1 MKKITLKVCIV
12 LIYAFATFSF
22 AQNGWKKTTVSDK
35 EIEKM
40 NEIGVPTSASLYSFD
55 IYDIQSRLTH
65 APESGTFSGKSNTIL
80 ELPDATGKLKAYR
93 IEEASVMA
101 PELQAKYP
109 EIRSYAGYGDNG
121 EYLRFT
127 VTPYNGFNGII
138 LYPNRSESIVI
149 QDIPGSL
156 TNKTAIFKR
165 ADRKGLGKS
174 FECSTT
180 DEVSVNMDD
189 FVESNRA
196 ADDSTLRIFDLAM
209 SVSAE
214 YSAYHGNTL
223 GSVNAAIAT
232 TVTRQNSVYEIDFA
246 VRLVLIGTNDNV
258 IYFTPGTPYSST
270 SDTNYNS
277 TLQSTL
283 TSVIGEANY
292 DVGHLMAAIGNNG
305 NAGCIGCIC
314 VNGSKGSGYTT
325 STAPIGDTFDIDFVA
340 HELGHQFGGRHTFTH
355 SSEGAGVAQMEP
367 GSGSTIMG
375 YAGITGPTDVQS
387 NSDPYF
393 HAISIEQIT
402 THAKSRPCDVETPT
416 GNTNPVVSAGSNLT
430 LPIGTPFRLTGS
442 GSDADGD
449 TITYCWEQY
458 DEEDAANAYPDPTS
472 ASNNRPLFRSYSP
485 TTSPVRTFP
494 MLSDLVA
501 NGVNGNTFEKVPTVG
516 RTADF
521 RLTAR
526 DNRAGGAANTFSDMM
541 VTWDASRGPLE
552 VTSQAATGIVW
563 NNGNTETIT
572 WNENNTNLMAGAS
585 TVNILLS
592 LDGGLTYPTTL
603 ASGIPNNGSTTI
615 TVPNSPAPYC
625 RIMIQPTSAPFFAIN
640 TVDFAIDYSIVT
652 NCTTYS
658 SGALGTSIPD
668 GAGANSP
675 GTPIFNIIN
684 VSGETG
690 TLNIEELKVNVDVT
704 HTYIED
710 LVVQLL
716 APDGATFNNL
726 WARNCGG
733 NDNLDVTFQEGA
745 PAIVCASPT
754 VGTYSPG
761 SSMASFDNQNKNGDW
776 QIAVVDYYNG
786 DTGTLNDWSVEFCTT
801 TETALAVEENQF
813 DVFGVYPNPSNGEVT
828 IKLSS
833 NKDVNVSLFDIR
845 GRKIYNQLHSNTSDS
860 FNEKVDFSSMASGVY
875 MLDVQ
880 SGSKRAVKKLVI
892 Q

>member
-541 VTWDASRGPLE
+541 VTWDASYGPFE
-552 VTSQAATGIVW
+552 VTSQNV
-563 NNGNTETIT
+563 NGQFYNISETINVT
-572 WNENNTNLMAGAS
+572 WNVNNTTSLAGS
-585 TVNILLS
+585 SNVNILLS
-592 LDGGLTYPTTL
+592 TDGGMTYPTTL
-603 ASGIPNNGSTTI
+603 ASGVLNDGSESVTLPGTEHQR
-615 TVPNSPAPYC
+615 C
-625 RIMIQPTSAPFFAIN
+625 RIMIEPTGNDYFAIN
-640 TVDFAIDYSIVT
+640 TEDFAIGYSVAVGT
-652 NCTTYS
+652 VCTTYNFNLNET
-658 SGALGTSIPD
+658 LGTF
-668 GAGANSP
+668 AGSFELFQGYTVNDS
-675 GTPIFNIIN
+675 GII
-684 VSGETG
+684 TD
-690 TLNIEELKVNVDVT
+690 VNVQFDMSGSNSGM
-704 HTYIED
+704 HMA
-710 LVVQLL
+710 LL
-716 APDGATFNNL
+716 APDGTRGYLYNNACATGSNMQIV
-726 WARNCGG
+726 WDEESGSAISCG
-733 NDNLDVTFQEGA
+733 NDPTTGSAVTTATEPLTLLNGLE
-745 PAIVCASPT
+745 
-754 VGTYSPG
+754 
-761 SSMASFDNQNKNGDW
+761 MNGDW
-776 QIAVVDYYNG
+776 TFMAANIAG
-786 DTGTLNDWSVEFCTT
+786 DNKVLNSV
-801 TETALAVEENQF
+801 ALEICRDDFIYTSLSVSDNQF